1 MLFFSP
7 YVDKFGIMSI
17 RKGWDANVKESYA
30 NVIINNNHRSLDK
43 TFQYLIPAHLANNVL
58 EGSLVL
64 VPFGNTLKYGY
75 VVELSHK
82 KQHPK
87 LKEIKDVLSRSLS
100 LNEEEI
106 SLANWM
112 SDYYL
117 TTRIKTLKMFIPVG
131 ALPNII
137 KQFKLLEKAYMDDLN
152 TSAKKLYDIV
162 YKAGDKW
169 IDNNLFE
176 NDRKSYKKAY
186 KELLDKGYIIEQH
199 IVLET
204 QRRNNW
210 RDQKAILNVEKL
222 RLENHCSLR
231 KRAPKQWAI
240 VKALQE
246 GFDSSIQSLLD
257 ITNVDIGVLKRLIE
271 KDIISIESYK
281 NKENYM
287 DNSICLNS
295 DQKKAY
301 EIVANDIENKSYNP
315 YLLYGITGSGK
326 TEVYMEIMEHCLK
339 KELQTILVLPEIFL
353 TLQIVSRLQSR
364 FSDHIVILHSKLTP
378 KERYEAWKSIK
389 FGQKKII
396 VGARSVVFAP
406 VKKLGAIII
415 DEEHD
420 TSYKQDNDPK
430 YNAREV
436 ALKRA
441 MWHNC
446 PVVLGSATPSLET
459 FLGTQTGK
467 IKLLSLPKRVKD
479 YQLPTVQVIDMRDE
493 LRQGNLSIF
502 SKSLQEEISKTLA
515 NKKQII
521 LYLNR
526 RGFASFVL
534 CRDCGFI
541 LNCVNCEVSLTY
553 HQTTQKMLCHYCGFS
568 QSIPQKCPECN
579 SLHWKPFGLG
589 TQKIEHEFK
598 TLYPHVDVM
607 RIDGDISDKK
617 EVVQNYLDEFA
628 KGKTNVLIGTQM
640 VAKGLDFPNVTL
652 VGVIAAD
659 TTLNLPDFRS
669 REKSFQLL
677 TQVAG
682 RAGRGKWEGKVV
694 IQTFNPHDIS
704 IVHAKNQDF
713 TSFYKDEITFR
724 KEYNYPPFSQIIRIV
739 FTGRTEDLVNEGAN
753 FFYKYFTRSLQLKKN
768 TNFLQILGPN
778 PCGLVKIKGEYR
790 YQLLVK
796 YEKGVNLRPIVK
808 VCLDEFYQASP
819 FANKVN
825 VSLDISPNNFA

>member
-1 MLFFSP
+1 M
-7 YVDKFGIMSI
+7 
-17 RKGWDANVKESYA
+17 KELYA

-43 TFQYLIPAHLANNVL
+43 TFQYLIPEHLRDKVT

-64 VPFGNTLKYGY
+64 VPFGNAPKYGY
-75 VVELSHK
+75 IVELSYE

-87 LKEIKDVLSRSLS
+87 LKEIEDILNPDLS

-106 SLANWM
+106 RLADWM

-117 TTRIKTLKMFIPVG
+117 TTRIKALKMFIPVG
-131 ALPNII
+131 AFPNIV
-137 KQFKLLEKAYMDDLN
+137 KQLKITRKAFKDDL
-152 TSAKKLYDIV
+152 TSSAKKLFDIV
-162 YKAGDKW
+162 KKS
-169 IDNNLFE
+169 IDNWTDFSVLE
-176 NDRKSYKKAY
+176 NMLEFDKIAY
-186 KELLDKGYIIEQH
+186 RELIDKTYIIEQH
-199 IVLET
+199 NIKET
-204 QRRNNW
+204 QRRTYW
-210 RDQKAILNVEKL
+210 KDLKAILNVDKL
-222 RLENHCSLR
+222 KIDNQSNLR
-231 KRAPKQWAI
+231 NRAPKQWSI
-240 VKALQE
+240 VKALQD
-246 GFDSSIQSLLD
+246 GFDLSIEDLLHV
-257 ITNVDIGVLKRLIE
+257 TNVDSGVLKRLNE
-271 KDIISIESYK
+271 KGIISIVNYK
-281 NKENYM
+281 SKENHV
-287 DNSICLNS
+287 DKSICLNS
-295 DQKKAY
+295 DQKMAY
-301 EIVANDIENKSYNP
+301 EAVANDIENKSYNP
-315 YLLYGITGSGK
+315 YLLFGVTGSGK
-326 TEVYMEIMEHCLK
+326 TEVYMEVMEHCLK
-339 KELQTILVLPEIFL
+339 NQLQTILVLPEIFL
-353 TLQIVSRLQSR
+353 TLQIVNRLKSR
-364 FSDHIVILHSKLTP
+364 FSEHIVILHSKLTP
-378 KERYEAWKSIK
+378 KERYEAWKAIK
-389 FGQKKII
+389 FGEKKII

-406 VKKLGAIII
+406 VKRLGAIII

-446 PVVLGSATPSLET
+446 PVLLGSATPSLET
-459 FLGTQTGK
+459 FLATQTGK
-467 IKLLSLPKRVKD
+467 IKLLTLPKRVKD
-479 YQLPTVQVIDMRDE
+479 YKLPSVQVVDMRDE

-502 SKSLQEEISKTLA
+502 SKSLQKEITNTLA
-515 NKKQII
+515 NEKQII

-568 QSIPQKCPECN
+568 QNIPQECPECS

-589 TQKIEHEFK
+589 TQKIEYEFK
-598 TLYPHVDVM
+598 SLYPGVDVM

-617 EVVQNYLDEFA
+617 EVVKNYLDEFA

-682 RAGRGKWEGKVV
+682 RAGRGEWEGKVV
-694 IQTFNPHDIS
+694 IQTFNPGDIS
-704 IVHAKNQDF
+704 ILHAKNQDF
-713 TSFYKDEITFR
+713 TSFYKDEIIFR
-724 KEYNYPPFSQIIRIV
+724 KEYHYPPFSQIIRIV
-739 FTGRTEDLVNEGAN
+739 FTSRNEDMVSKGAV
-753 FFYKYFTRSLQLKKN
+753 FFYKYLTKSTQIKKN
-768 TNFLQILGPN
+768 IESLQILGPN

-790 YQLLVK
+790 YQLLIK
-796 YEKGVNLRPIVK
+796 HEKGLNLRLIVK
-808 VCLDEFYQASP
+808 ACLDEFYHSSP
-819 FANKVN
+819 FANKVY
-825 VSLDISPNNFA
+825 VSIDINPNNFG